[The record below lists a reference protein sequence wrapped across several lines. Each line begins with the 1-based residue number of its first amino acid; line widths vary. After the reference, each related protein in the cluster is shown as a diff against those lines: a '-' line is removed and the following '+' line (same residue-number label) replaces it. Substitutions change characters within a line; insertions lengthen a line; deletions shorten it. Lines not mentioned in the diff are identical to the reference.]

1 LWIAYPK
8 TTSKIVSDLNRDA
21 SWDILSKNDFEA
33 IRQVT
38 LDHVW
43 TAMRFKKVDQ
53 LPNKNRTFVEFK
65 SADIKVDDFEKR
77 LIALPIELDKL
88 FAADEEA
95 REFFTSLSIINQKEY
110 LSWIQG
116 AKKEETKQKRLEA
129 TLEKLLAGKQ
139 NPSEK

>member
-1 LWIAYPK
+1 MWIAYPK
-8 TTSKIVSDLNRDA
+8 TSSKIVSDLNRDA
-21 SWDILSKNDFEA
+21 SWEILSKNEYEA

-53 LPNKNRTFVEFK
+53 LPNKNRAFVEFK
-65 SADIKVDDFEKR
+65 SADIKVDDFAKR
-77 LIALPIELDKL
+77 IIALPIELDKIL
-88 FAADEEA
+88 AAHDEA
-95 REFFTSLSIINQKEY
+95 RDFFSTLSVINQKEY

-116 AKKEETKQKRLEA
+116 AKKEETKLKRLEA
-129 TLEKLLAGKQ
+129 TLQKLLAGKN